1 VFSNREHH
9 HVRIVGID
17 RALPPEARS
26 GALANAFRIWY
37 SITRAANWKDM
48 AAIRSVFTLLEVD
61 REPEV
66 TFMLRQGELQIVTLL
81 EFATGVLVIRRIEIS
96 A

>member
-1 VFSNREHH
+1 
-9 HVRIVGID
+9 
-17 RALPPEARS
+17 
-26 GALANAFRIWY
+26 
-37 SITRAANWKDM
+37 M